1 MTRPGRPPA
10 LPARPRTLP
19 SPPPAP
25 PRYRAVSTGARRRPA
40 RLLLLRRAGQAGA
53 GRPARPPA
61 RRRRAAVPA
70 FRSRRRRRRQ
80 SGPSRSR
87 GRAPSGERLEN
98 RLLGERDRILEPG
111 GVLAAGARHRGPAA
125 ALAADQR
132 GCFTNDAGGVDTAAL
147 ERLVEVDQELGG
159 AVVPQP
165 DDHGR
170 RRVLLLQLVRDVE
183 RIAALHVDHEH
194 RHVAGR
200 GLARDGEVGAAAV
213 AADGPLRLLAQLRKL
228 CPQLLT
234 LPGAL
239 VQEREGLARGDR
251 LDPARTRAHGALRGD
266 HERPD
271 LGRRADVC
279 AAAEL
284 AREAL
289 DLDDAN
295 DVSVLLA
302 EQHLRAEPPRLLDRG
317 FEDAYRPADED
328 LLVDE
333 LLDPGALRW
342 RERALVREVEPQLVR
357 TDGRAGLL
365 DVVSEHLPQRLV
377 KQMRR
382 RVVGHRREADAPRH
396 GGADAVSG
404 GEPGALEDEHLVV
417 PEPDRLAQLRLR
429 LRLLVLQQALIRDL
443 AATLRVE
450 RRLAQ
455 LGEEE
460 VFVDLLERA
469 DLRQHVHLLVADEF
483 GAEAGGDGEVGR
495 AGADPGRAGA
505 GDLAVLGHEPLE
517 AVLVDRD
524 AALARELSRQLER
537 EAVRGSEVEGVL
549 AGDRAAGGD
558 LIEELRP
565 TRERLGEP
573 LVLGAECA
581 ADPISVLDQLRE
593 PWAHLLAD
601 HVADPPEVVE
611 PDRACLM
618 DGAPHDP
625 AEHVAATLIGGRDA
639 VADEERHPAAVVG
652 EDPVRL
658 RRGVG
663 VAVRH
668 PALLRDPRHDRL
680 VAVGLVDGAVR
691 DVLDDRGETL
701 EPHPRVDVLLRQRR
715 QRAVAVLLVL
725 HEDKVPELEEAVA
738 AVARRRAGGV
748 AAAVLRAP
756 VPVDLRVGAAR
767 PWAAHRPEVLRA
779 RQRDD
784 PLRRHPDRLPL
795 ADRDLVRPESE
806 GGIPRMDGHPDPIPV
821 KAEPFHDEFLRELN
835 RTGLEVLPERKVAE
849 HLEEREVVAVVAD
862 LVDVRRPEA
871 LLRRRRQRGRRP
883 LTPEEIRHLRLHPGR
898 RQQRRMV
905 VLTRDQRPRGQARV
919 ALLLHEREKSLA

>member
-40 RLLLLRRAGQAGA
+40 RLFRLRRAGQAGA
-53 GRPARPPA
+53 GRPAGPPA

-70 FRSRRRRRRQ
+70 FQSRRRRRRQ

-98 RLLGERDRILEPG
+98 RLLCERDRILEPG

-183 RIAALHVDHEH
+183 RIAALHVDDEH

-460 VFVDLLERA
+460 VV
-469 DLRQHVHLLVADEF
+469 
-483 GAEAGGDGEVGR
+483 
-495 AGADPGRAGA
+495 
-505 GDLAVLGHEPLE
+505 
-517 AVLVDRD
+517 VDRD

-549 AGDRAAGGD
+549 AGDRAAVGD
-558 LIEELRP
+558 LIEELHP

-573 LVLGAECA
+573 LLLGAEGA

-593 PWAHLLAD
+593 PWAHLVAD

-658 RRGVG
+658 RRGGG

-680 VAVGLVDGAVR
+680 VAVGLVNGAVR
-691 DVLDDRGETL
+691 DVLDDRGESL

-756 VPVDLRVGAAR
+756 VPVDLRVGAAW

-784 PLRRHPDRLPL
+784 PLRRHPDLLPL

-806 GGIPRMDGHPDPIPV
+806 GGIARVDGHPDPIPV
-821 KAEPFHDEFLRELN
+821 EAEPFHDEFLRELD